1 MVRLV
6 RSCLLEGKRRATTP
20 PVHVGDLPIVLV
32 HHLEVCLPDAIDC
45 QVHLAQE
52 ERAVC
57 LRGLVVLDR
66 IDDPIPVVHQQ
77 VIFKEP
83 DLYLQII
90 IFLEQLLLILLL
102 DLLLRLILDLPHTT
116 FHKMLLRQPFKNRVI
131 RITRKSQ
138 QMPMLGPGVNGG
150 VNPSGWPL
158 RIYVAKN
165 VLLQSL

>member
-1 MVRLV
+1 VVRLV

-57 LRGLVVLDR
+57 LRGLLVLDR

-116 FHKMLLRQPFKNRVI
+116 VHTRAKHEHLLRLSGNPNNSIFKRLAQEHFV
-131 RITRKSQ
+131 KCG
-138 QMPMLGPGVNGG
+138 MGKV
-150 VNPSGWPL
+150 
-158 RIYVAKN
+158 
-165 VLLQSL
+165 